1 MAPTLF
7 FHRRPRL
14 SRPSLLAALS
24 GWPNAGE
31 AATSTVRYLVRALRA
46 RRLAEI
52 VPDLFYDFTSLRPT
66 TNITD
71 GVLRELK
78 WPQNTF
84 YYARR
89 QPEAADLILFLGAE
103 PHLHWG
109 SYLSE
114 MTRVAREFDVS
125 RLYALGSMYDRVPH
139 TRETRVS
146 GLVSDESLL
155 PLLGERGLLGTSYQG
170 PSSIHTAMLT
180 AFARQGIPGISLW
193 AHASFY
199 VQVVANPKATL
210 ALLSH
215 LLPMLGY
222 SLDLANLDLAAQ
234 YFDQTLDRLVR
245 HNASLQRL
253 VQGLEAEYDNV
264 AQPQAEASEED
275 TEQII
280 RDVEEYLR
288 GQQRGEAAEG
298 D

>member
-1 MAPTLF
+1 MTPPLF

-14 SRPSLLAALS
+14 TRPSLVAALS

-31 AATSTVRYLVRALRA
+31 AATSAVRYLVRTLRA

-52 VPDLFYDFTSLRPT
+52 VPDSFYDFTSLRPT

-84 YYARR
+84 YYAQR

-109 SYLSE
+109 LYLSE
-114 MTRVAREFDVS
+114 MTRVAREFGVS
-125 RLYALGSMYDRVPH
+125 RLYALGSMYDRIPH

-146 GLVSDESLL
+146 GLVTEESLL

-180 AFARQGIPGISLW
+180 AFARQGIPGVSLW

-210 ALLSH
+210 ALLNR
-215 LLPMLGY
+215 LLPLLGY
-222 SLDLANLDLAAQ
+222 SLDLGNLDLAAQ
-234 YFDQTLDRLVR
+234 YFDETLDRLVR
-245 HNASLQRL
+245 DNASLQRL

-264 AQPQAEASEED
+264 ARPHEASEED

-280 RDVEEYLR
+280 RDVEEYLK